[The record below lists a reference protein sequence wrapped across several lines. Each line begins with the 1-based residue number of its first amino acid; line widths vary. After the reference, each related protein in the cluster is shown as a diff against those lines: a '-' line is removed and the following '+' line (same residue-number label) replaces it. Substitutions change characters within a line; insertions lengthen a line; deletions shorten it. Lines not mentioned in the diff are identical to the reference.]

1 MTRRFLGA
9 IVPNEH
15 PGPGAEGRHNVPH
28 GIRSPLRWATL
39 AATLIATGALLAA
52 CGSSPSTSSSGTTTT
67 TSNSSSQSVASQI
80 DKLTSDSQS
89 ASNLTYQATYTYT
102 SGGKSSTVTIAQSA
116 PKYYLK
122 FGTSEFTLYTGKTI
136 YGCTGSVCVKY
147 TTQTPLAAS
156 TLGIFNGKLF
166 QQTVKED
173 ALVQSVLAARGIT
186 VSFSSKT
193 VANLPSDCV
202 TASKSGRAWTW
213 CVATSNGVLT
223 SWSSNHGSFTL
234 TSFTTS
240 PPGSDFAL
248 PAGVRIVSIP

>member
-1 MTRRFLGA
+1 MLF
-9 IVPNEH
+9 
-15 PGPGAEGRHNVPH
+15 
-28 GIRSPLRWATL
+28 
-39 AATLIATGALLAA
+39 ATGALLTA

-67 TSNSSSQSVASQI
+67 TTSNQSVASQI

-89 ASNLTYQATYTYT
+89 ASNLTYQATYSYT
-102 SGGKSSTVTIAQSA
+102 SGGKTSTITVAQSA

-122 FGTSEFTLYTGKTI
+122 FGSSEFTLYTGKTI
-136 YGCTGSVCVKY
+136 YGCASNACVKY
-147 TTQTPLAAS
+147 TTQSPLAAS

-166 QQTVKED
+166 QQTVKAD
-173 ALVQSVLAARGIT
+173 ALVQSALTAHGIT

-193 VANLPSDCV
+193 VANVPSDCV
-202 TASKSGRAWTW
+202 TVSKSGQSFTW

-240 PPGSDFAL
+240 PPSSDFTL
-248 PAGVRIVSIP
+248 PAGAHIVSIP